1 MTEEIYTKENGDY
14 LQNNPTWHIEDS
26 EWKAK
31 QIIKLV
37 ERNQLKP
44 KSVAEIGCGAG
55 EILNQLHLKMPK
67 DVNFSGYDISTDAI
81 EFAKQREKQR
91 LIFMHENLLE
101 IPENFDLLLMIDV
114 FEHVEDYLGFLRS
127 CKGKA
132 KNTIFHI
139 PLDITVQGVLRNRLM
154 YGRNA
159 VGHLHYF
166 TKETALATLVDSGY
180 EIEDYFYTKGAIEV
194 PKHTLKA
201 KFSILPRK
209 LLYKL
214 NKDFAARTIGGFS
227 LIVLTK

>member
-154 YGRNA
+154 YA
-159 VGHLHYF
+159 SEL
-166 TKETALATLVDSGY
+166 LSL
-180 EIEDYFYTKGAIEV
+180 
-194 PKHTLKA
+194 
-201 KFSILPRK
+201 
-209 LLYKL
+209 LLYKS
-214 NKDFAARTIGGFS
+214 NPQFHIQNQR
-227 LIVLTK
+227 V